1 MRIVWSHAA
10 AKQLRA
16 IEAYLAQSSE
26 PYAKRIVDRIT
37 NRTKQIAKFP
47 RSGRI
52 VPDFTE
58 DSIREVIEP
67 PYRVIYEIR
76 EKEIV
81 ISAIVHSRVE
91 TGWR

>member
-1 MRIVWSHAA
+1 MKVVWSQTA

-37 NRTKQIAKFP
+37 DRTKQIAKFP

-52 VPDFTE
+52 VSDFAE
-58 DSIREVIEP
+58 DSIREIIEP

-81 ISAIVHSRVE
+81 IAAIVHSRTE